1 VPILQQ
7 RGLFRS
13 DYNGDTLRDHLGLKQ
28 PLNQFTQ

>member
-1 VPILQQ
+1 
-7 RGLFRS
+7 LFRS